1 MISQSHATC
10 GGSRSEISTF
20 LPNTC
25 LRSTHSSV
33 GSCSRRAIKR
43 SPLCLERDDR
53 LRRIRKGLIKLS
65 RRPPPLTELSFPFHK
80 RRFLVHLRHVKGGHQ
95 KPHCRSIVLDET
107 GEAVVVKVRVC
118 GPSSMACV
126 MRRETPRRRM
136 EGCTMSAL
144 SATALTVLSSYTK
157 RRGKQPKKPRMSP
170 SESVYTIDGEASK
183 SRQGSEKYNF
193 SRYAHSPCVGCSSLP
208 R

>member
-1 MISQSHATC
+1 MIPQSQSTC
-10 GGSRSEISTF
+10 AGSRSEISSF
-20 LPNTC
+20 WPNTC

-33 GSCSRRAIKR
+33 GSCSCRAIR
-43 SPLCLERDDR
+43 CSPLCLEREDR
-53 LRRIRKGLIKLS
+53 LRSIRKGLIKLS
-65 RRPPPLTELSFPFHK
+65 KRPLPRTELSFPLHK

-126 MRRETPRRRM
+126 MRREIPRRRM
-136 EGCTMSAL
+136 DGCTMSAL
-144 SATALTVLSSYTK
+144 SATALTGLSPQTK

-170 SESVYTIDGEASK
+170 S
-183 SRQGSEKYNF
+183 GST
-193 SRYAHSPCVGCSSLP
+193 
-208 R
+208 